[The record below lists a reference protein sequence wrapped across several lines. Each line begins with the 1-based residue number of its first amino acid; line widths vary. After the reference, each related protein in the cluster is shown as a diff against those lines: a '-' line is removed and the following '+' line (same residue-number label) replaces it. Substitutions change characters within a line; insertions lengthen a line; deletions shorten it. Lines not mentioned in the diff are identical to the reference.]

1 MQGQGGRGRTRSV
14 VVVLAA
20 VGLLVGG
27 SWLVVS
33 AATASTVPH
42 GPRVAATKDT
52 AAGSRVTSPG
62 AAVAG
67 SVPTVPET
75 TFGQTV
81 LPAPPASAPPAS
93 APPATTPASSVPDT
107 VLPTPPKVASVA
119 PAPSLPK
126 STERVSASTGAIRE
140 PAGAA
145 QVAAALIVAVDR
157 QSIGRASI
165 PVTRDNVTLLER
177 WMANEGGLWADNP
190 LNTSLGAQGHAHQVT
205 TGGQDTGIPIFPTMS
220 AGIEAT
226 ATTLVS
232 NPSYA
237 HILAVLGRGTASC
250 LAFATAVI
258 RSPWAS
264 GHYYHDPSG
273 FCSGQV
279 TSRRGSGHRRHARP
293 VQARRSRPK
302 RR

>member
-1 MQGQGGRGRTRSV
+1 

-42 GPRVAATKDT
+42 GPHVVATKDT
-52 AAGSRVTSPG
+52 AAGPRVTSPG
-62 AAVAG
+62 PAVAS
-67 SVPTVPET
+67 SVPTVPVT
-75 TFGQTV
+75 TLGQSTV
-81 LPAPPASAPPAS
+81 AAPPASAPPAS
-93 APPATTPASSVPDT
+93 APASSVPDT
-107 VLPTPPKVASVA
+107 VVPTPPPVASVA

-126 STERVSASTGAIRE
+126 STKRASASTGPIRE
-140 PAGAA
+140 PAGAP
-145 QVAAALIVAVDR
+145 QVAAALIVAVDQ
-157 QSIGRASI
+157 QSMGRASI

-190 LNTSLGAQGHAHQVT
+190 LNTSLGSQGHAHQVT

-279 TSRRGSGHRRHARP
+279 TSRGGSGHRRHARR
-293 VQARRSRPK
+293 VQSRRSRPN

>member
-1 MQGQGGRGRTRSV
+1 MQGQGGRGGTRSV

-20 VGLLVGG
+20 VGLLLGG

-42 GPRVAATKDT
+42 GPRVVATKAS
-52 AAGSRVTSPG
+52 AADPPVTSPG
-62 AAVAG
+62 PVVA
-67 SVPTVPET
+67 SAVPTVPAT
-75 TFGQTV
+75 TLGQSTV
-81 LPAPPASAPPAS
+81 SAPPAS
-93 APPATTPASSVPDT
+93 APASSVPDT
-107 VLPTPPKVASVA
+107 VAPTPPPVASVA
-119 PAPSLPK
+119 PAPSLPP
-126 STERVSASTGAIRE
+126 STKRASASTGPLRE

-145 QVAAALIVAVDR
+145 QVAAALIVAVDQ
-157 QSIGRASI
+157 QSKGRASI

-190 LNTSLGAQGHAHQVT
+190 LNTSLGAQGYAHQVT

-220 AGIEAT
+220 AGIKAT

-279 TSRRGSGHRRHARP
+279 TSRRGSGHRPHARP
-293 VQARRSRPK
+293 VQSRRSRPN